1 MWRACTR
8 LRSSLISRKVLLRFV
23 ATFAF
28 SVISRMKCD
37 CSSASA
43 GSAACWLAND
53 AVTPGATNWM
63 RSDIHPSCSCFT
75 TFLIVEMWKGTSRP
89 FTGTS
94 TVSALPSTCVWLSL
108 STPLVVAVGYAFG
121 SRYASAV
128 SRAPDVPAVGS
139 PCSWSRLSA
148 SVRIWS
154 SSSSWCAARCSF
166 VSACLLT
173 PCPAFRVRDSLIST
187 LPIRPPLD
195 DEAPPA
201 SSSPSSSLSW

>member
-1 MWRACTR
+1 MVWGCVGCGAPSVFESCLWRACTR

-63 RSDIHPSCSCFT
+63 RSWVHPSCSCFT
-75 TFLIVEMWKGTSRP
+75 TFLIVAMWKGTRRP

-139 PCSWSRLSA
+139 PCSWSRFSA

-154 SSSSWCAARCSF
+154 SVAGG
-166 VSACLLT
+166 VG
-173 PCPAFRVRDSLIST
+173 
-187 LPIRPPLD
+187 
-195 DEAPPA
+195 
-201 SSSPSSSLSW
+201 